1 MGGTGASERY
11 WLASTPM
18 AGAREITVKQRC
30 CKSDPRCK
38 RCPVVAKRLAAAGLA
53 QRTGRRTYLV
63 DAPKKAI
70 KRARRF
76 KAKKIRL

>member
-1 MGGTGASERY
+1 
-11 WLASTPM
+11 M
-18 AGAREITVKQRC
+18 AAARKITVKKRC

-38 RCPVVAKRLAAAGLA
+38 RCPVVARRLAGAGLA
-53 QRTGRRTYLV
+53 ERTGRRTYLI

-76 KAKKIRL
+76 KARKVEL